1 MACFSLNCKT
11 YFHRELQQGDSN
23 HRKEKIKVNMW
34 KKAQEQ
40 LAKVKQEEE
49 EDEEKSSEIFEL

>member
-1 MACFSLNCKT
+1 MACIPLNRKT
-11 YFHRELQQGDSN
+11 YFSRELQQGDSN

-49 EDEEKSSEIFEL
+49 EEEKSSEIFEM

>member
-1 MACFSLNCKT
+1 MKT
-11 YFHRELQQGDSN
+11 YFPRELQQGDSN

-40 LAKVKQEEE
+40 LAKVKQQEE